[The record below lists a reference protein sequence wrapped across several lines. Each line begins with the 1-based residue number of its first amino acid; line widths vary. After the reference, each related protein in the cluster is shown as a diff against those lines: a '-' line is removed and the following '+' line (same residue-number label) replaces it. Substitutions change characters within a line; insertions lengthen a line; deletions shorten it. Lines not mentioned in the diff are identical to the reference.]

1 MPPFCASVSVG
12 GSWHILNM
20 TSLNNG
26 EPRSSGV
33 RKSLEE
39 RMNDFEPLVVVERD
53 GQEIQIPIAQFLRE
67 QAVASDNDDDI

>member
-1 MPPFCASVSVG
+1 MP
-12 GSWHILNM
+12 
-20 TSLNNG
+20 SLNNG

-53 GQEIQIPIAQFLRE
+53 GREIRIPIAQFLRE
-67 QAVASDNDDDI
+67 QAAASDNDDDI

>member
-1 MPPFCASVSVG
+1 MP
-12 GSWHILNM
+12 
-20 TSLNNG
+20 SLNNG

-33 RKSLEE
+33 RKSLKE

-67 QAVASDNDDDI
+67 QTAASDNDDDI

>member
-1 MPPFCASVSVG
+1 MP
-12 GSWHILNM
+12 
-20 TSLNNG
+20 SLNNG

-67 QAVASDNDDDI
+67 QAAASDNDDDI

>member
-1 MPPFCASVSVG
+1 MP
-12 GSWHILNM
+12 
-20 TSLNNG
+20 SLNNG

-33 RKSLEE
+33 RKSLEK

>member
-1 MPPFCASVSVG
+1 MP
-12 GSWHILNM
+12 
-20 TSLNNG
+20 SLNNG

-53 GQEIQIPIAQFLRE
+53 GQEIQISIAQYLRE
-67 QAVASDNDDDI
+67 QAAASDNDDDI

>member
-1 MPPFCASVSVG
+1 MP
-12 GSWHILNM
+12 
-20 TSLNNG
+20 SLNNG

-53 GQEIQIPIAQFLRE
+53 GQEIKISIAQFLRE